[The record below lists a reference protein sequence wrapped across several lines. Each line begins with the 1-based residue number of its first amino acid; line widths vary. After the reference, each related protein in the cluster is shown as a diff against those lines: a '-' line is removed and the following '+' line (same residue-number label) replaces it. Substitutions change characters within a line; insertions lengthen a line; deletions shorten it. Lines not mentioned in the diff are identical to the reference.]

1 MPGSMSLTDLIQT
14 VKQMVGGRD
23 CKTNTGQ
30 LPYFLCRFG
39 FRPDSQV
46 AERLSEE
53 HLTTVIGV
61 SDNRSE
67 VRTMYL
73 SEPVL
78 AAASSY
84 YTSESEKNRDAVI
97 SEVKA
102 QLNSKMLLPP
112 CGDTGEMMSAALLGF
127 TMDKIRMK
135 EGRREEPYMA

>member
-1 MPGSMSLTDLIQT
+1 
-14 VKQMVGGRD
+14 
-23 CKTNTGQ
+23 
-30 LPYFLCRFG
+30 
-39 FRPDSQV
+39 
-46 AERLSEE
+46 
-53 HLTTVIGV
+53 
-61 SDNRSE
+61 
-67 VRTMYL
+67 MYL

-135 EGRREEPYMA
+135 EGRREEPYMAEPVKLSELLHKLQGKAKNMPEDLDG